1 MSDIIVNQK
10 NLSRFTK
17 RLQKSL
23 SKNLTQEIPLH
34 LASLILAET
43 FGVDSIHHLQQ
54 KLTEETKD
62 ETLVIKELI
71 ENYFSSNLN
80 TKILGFS
87 IIANDFN
94 DSVSFNISAKSKKY
108 EDEEGFGIFLG
119 ENSSYIDKELNNL
132 DLSFDDLDFIKQLVS
147 KLHFNDLPKSLYLG
161 AKLKDFFNIKKRN
174 TYYSFKNSKNFESVT
189 NYGFCESIFVL
200 VEEDFFEKVG
210 APFTLNND
218 HYCFIDLNNTN
229 HKFFNDINSGI
240 NAITQD
246 TMLLEFKTPIN
257 QSSSLIQKSQYKV
270 QGICSHYIY
279 LKNNQKIATT
289 VNLSFSNDINDIKD
303 YFYFLGKNKVNID
316 KHFNIESIPV
326 NHPYKDKILEG
337 STDARNILSNNKI
350 KKTK

>member
-23 SKNLTQEIPLH
+23 SKNLKQEIPLH

-80 TKILGFS
+80 TKIIGFS

-119 ENSSYIDKELNNL
+119 ENSSYIENELNNL
-132 DLSFDDLDFIKQLVS
+132 DLSVDDLDFIKQLVS

-161 AKLKDFFNIKKRN
+161 AKLKDFFSINKRN
-174 TYYSFKNSKNFESVT
+174 SYYSFKNTKNFESVT

-200 VEEDFFEKVG
+200 VEDDFFEKVG

-218 HYCFIDLNNTN
+218 HYCFIDLKNTH
-229 HKFFNDINSGI
+229 HKFFYDIESAINS
-240 NAITQD
+240 ITKN

-257 QSSSLIQKSQYKV
+257 QSSSLIQKSQHRI

-279 LKNNQKIATT
+279 LKNNEKFATT
-289 VNLSFSNDINDIKD
+289 VNLNHSKEINNIND
-303 YFYFLGKNKVNID
+303 YFYFYGKNQFNINQNFNID
-316 KHFNIESIPV
+316 SIPV
-326 NHPYKDKILEG
+326 NHQYYDEILRG
-337 STDARNILSNNKI
+337 INDARTIASNIKI